1 MNPNL
6 RRRLKYVAPLVVK
19 KVSFENL
26 DRKYVGLEH
35 IESWTGRIL
44 YDDLT
49 TLPEGTVSLFEP
61 NDVLFGKLRPYLAKV
76 SLVDFSGA
84 CSTEALVL
92 RPKTNQWPPFVRYV
106 LSNGEFI
113 DDVNSSTFGAKMPR
127 ASWEFIGSRTV
138 PVPDLPTQK
147 AIADFLDRETARIDQ
162 LIEKKQRMVEVLG
175 ERARSVN
182 EHFFL
187 DAEPISIQPLHRL
200 YRVVTGKTPSRN
212 EEDNFSDEEGFLWA
226 TPANLGFLAPIETTK
241 EFLTAKGFEGQPIV
255 DPGTVLLN
263 GIGASV
269 GKIGIAG
276 ACLSFNQQIHALN
289 PKKRVLDDRFLFFQL
304 LTLKEQLVLLANST
318 TLPIL
323 NSERLGRWNFV
334 SLTLETRND
343 IAPI

>member
-175 ERARSVN
+175 ESLAVLLERLTTPDSQNDTNLIPFRWVCRVTEGAGRYNRSALGTRTADCTKS
-182 EHFFL
+182 H
-187 DAEPISIQPLHRL
+187 SIQ
-200 YRVVTGKTPSRN
+200 Y
-212 EEDNFSDEEGFLWA
+212 
-226 TPANLGFLAPIETTK
+226 
-241 EFLTAKGFEGQPIV
+241 
-255 DPGTVLLN
+255 GT
-263 GIGASV
+263 
-269 GKIGIAG
+269 
-276 ACLSFNQQIHALN
+276 
-289 PKKRVLDDRFLFFQL
+289 
-304 LTLKEQLVLLANST
+304 NSGVRD
-318 TLPIL
+318 
-323 NSERLGRWNFV
+323 S
-334 SLTLETRND
+334 
-343 IAPI
+343 